1 MHPLHHLG
9 KGHLAPVDAQSP
21 PDPRLHKRQQPT
33 DCPADGQAHSPKYSV
48 VHVFN
53 LWRFQS
59 RTPSCPSQSVQPPV
73 SVTKHTTRRCPFLPQ
88 MITSSQK
95 DTVNE
100 SMVSHFNAERKQG
113 IEVSGSVSGEARIRV
128 IRGKPTTH
136 NPLNTRKP
144 LRGTLKTLNFE
155 VPVHTF
161 RVFCD
166 GRRPF
171 CVFCGQSPPI
181 KGTRTTDGTDTR
193 FARHGCTR
201 LCERSA
207 LCGPHDLITRR

>member
-1 MHPLHHLG
+1 MYQNGTP
-9 KGHLAPVDAQSP
+9 
-21 PDPRLHKRQQPT
+21 
-33 DCPADGQAHSPKYSV
+33 
-48 VHVFN
+48 
-53 LWRFQS
+53 FQK
-59 RTPSCPSQSVQPPV
+59 V
-73 SVTKHTTRRCPFLPQ
+73 
-88 MITSSQK
+88 TSSTGTYFPPTRQVPSGQMAFFHYPEQNPRP
-95 DTVNE
+95 DTRLSLSSTNNHLLSKGYCQRVN
-100 SMVSHFNAERKQG
+100 G
-113 IEVSGSVSGEARIRV
+113 ITFQCREETGNEVSGSVSGEARIRV

-136 NPLNTRKP
+136 NPQNTRKP
-144 LRGTLKTLNFE
+144 LRGTLKTLNFK

-181 KGTRTTDGTDTR
+181 KGTGTTDGTDTH
-193 FARHGCTR
+193 FARHRCTR

>member
-1 MHPLHHLG
+1 MC
-9 KGHLAPVDAQSP
+9 SP
-21 PDPRLHKRQQPT
+21 
-33 DCPADGQAHSPKYSV
+33 
-48 VHVFN
+48 

-73 SVTKHTTRRCPFLPQ
+73 SVTKHTTRRCLFLPQ

-100 SMVSHFNAERKQG
+100 SMVSHFNAERKQE

-136 NPLNTRKP
+136 NPQNTRKP

-181 KGTRTTDGTDTR
+181 KGAGTTDGTDTR

>member
-1 MHPLHHLG
+1 M
-9 KGHLAPVDAQSP
+9 
-21 PDPRLHKRQQPT
+21 PT
-33 DCPADGQAHSPKYSV
+33 DATIVHSESSPRHNTAIPRPPHTQSRKKETHDTRQRESKESPS
-48 VHVFN
+48 HIP

-100 SMVSHFNAERKQG
+100 SMVSHFNAEG
-113 IEVSGSVSGEARIRV
+113 ELEIEVSGSVSGEARIRV
-128 IRGKPTTH
+128 IRAKPTTH
-136 NPLNTRKP
+136 NPQNTRKP
-144 LRGTLKTLNFE
+144 LRGTLKTLNSE

-161 RVFCD
+161 RMFRG

-181 KGTRTTDGTDTR
+181 KGAGTTDGTDTR

-207 LCGPHDLITRR
+207 LCGPHDLIARR

>member
-1 MHPLHHLG
+1 
-9 KGHLAPVDAQSP
+9 
-21 PDPRLHKRQQPT
+21 
-33 DCPADGQAHSPKYSV
+33 
-48 VHVFN
+48 
-53 LWRFQS
+53 
-59 RTPSCPSQSVQPPV
+59 
-73 SVTKHTTRRCPFLPQ
+73 

-100 SMVSHFNAERKQG
+100 SMVSHFNAEGKQE

-136 NPLNTRKP
+136 NPQNTRKP
-144 LRGTLKTLNFE
+144 LRGTLKTLNSE

-181 KGTRTTDGTDTR
+181 KGAETTDGTDTR

-207 LCGPHDLITRR
+207 LCGPHDLVARR

>member
-1 MHPLHHLG
+1 M
-9 KGHLAPVDAQSP
+9 
-21 PDPRLHKRQQPT
+21 PT
-33 DCPADGQAHSPKYSV
+33 DATIVHSESSPRHNTAIPRPPRTQSRKKEAHDTRQRESKESPS
-48 VHVFN
+48 HIP

-88 MITSSQK
+88 MITSPQK

-100 SMVSHFNAERKQG
+100 SMVSHFNAERKQE

-136 NPLNTRKP
+136 NPQNTRKP
-144 LRGTLKTLNFE
+144 LRGTLKTLNSE

-181 KGTRTTDGTDTR
+181 KGAGTTDGTDTR

-207 LCGPHDLITRR
+207 LCGPHDLIARR

>member
-1 MHPLHHLG
+1 MEHHL
-9 KGHLAPVDAQSP
+9 
-21 PDPRLHKRQQPT
+21 KRQPLRQKPISL
-33 DCPADGQAHSPKYSV
+33 PQGKFRLVKWHS
-48 VHVFN
+48 
-53 LWRFQS
+53 
-59 RTPSCPSQSVQPPV
+59 
-73 SVTKHTTRRCPFLPQ
+73 SVTPNKIRDPIRDCPFLPQ
-88 MITSSQK
+88 IITSSQK

-100 SMVSHFNAERKQG
+100 SMVSHFNAERKQE
-113 IEVSGSVSGEARIRV
+113 IEVSGSVSGEARICV

-136 NPLNTRKP
+136 NPQNTRKP
-144 LRGTLKTLNFE
+144 LRGTLKTLNFKLKTLNFK

-181 KGTRTTDGTDTR
+181 KGIGTTDGTDTH
-193 FARHGCTR
+193 FARHRCTR